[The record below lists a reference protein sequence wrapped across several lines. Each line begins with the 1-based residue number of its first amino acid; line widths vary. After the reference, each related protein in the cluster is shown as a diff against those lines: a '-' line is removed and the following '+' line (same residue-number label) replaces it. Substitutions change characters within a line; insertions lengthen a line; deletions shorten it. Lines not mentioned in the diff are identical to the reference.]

1 MKQVSTAIYN
11 RFNHHKALSAGPAVD
26 VGGGVTGIP
35 CTAHGFAAGEYVV
48 IDGTTNYDGTYAVLA
63 TSSTNQINITAT
75 YAAETVATTQYASSR
90 LYDAV
95 SGRLRHVQAKQA
107 DTFPYIVFGP
117 VSAPCDFNFNEE
129 FRAVRY
135 AFSIYD
141 QDSSANTAETIQQ
154 YLEEWFGNCDLTV
167 SGWRFLSMVM
177 ATVTP
182 NHSLSEVPPVMGIV
196 SDWII
201 EIERDK

>member
-1 MKQVSTAIYN
+1 MKEVSTAIYN
-11 RFNHHKALSAGPAVD
+11 RFNHHKALSASAAVN
-26 VGGGVTGIP
+26 VGTGVVGIP
-35 CTAHGFAAGEYVV
+35 CASHGFATGEYVV
-48 IDGTTNYDGTYAVLA
+48 IDGTANYDGTYAVLA
-63 TSSTNQINITAT
+63 SSTTNQINITAT
-75 YAAETVATTQYASSR
+75 YAAETFAITDYASSR

-117 VSAPCDFNFNEE
+117 VSAPCDWNFNEE

-135 AFSIYD
+135 AFAIYD
-141 QDSSANTAETIQQ
+141 QDSSGSTAGAIQQ
-154 YLEEWFGNCDLTV
+154 YLEEWFNNCSLSI

-177 ATVTP
+177 ASVVP
-182 NHSLSEVPPVMGIV
+182 QNDLSEVPPVMGVV